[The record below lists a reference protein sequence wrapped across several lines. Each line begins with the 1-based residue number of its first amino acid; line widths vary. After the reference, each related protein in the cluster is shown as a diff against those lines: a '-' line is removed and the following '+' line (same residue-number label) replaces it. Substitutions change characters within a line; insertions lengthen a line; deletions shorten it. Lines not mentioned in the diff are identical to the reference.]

1 MSYYTY
7 YDKRRHFISN
17 STLSVRYRQKSC
29 LNFFFP
35 ASFLSSNFRNLRR
48 MTNYVRNILLLS
60 FLFVTSIAQAQLFQ
74 EDWGT
79 AFSAIDGTRW
89 PTGCRNAASSFNTSA
104 GPCSAAGDY
113 SYATSGFGTFVTTQ
127 GIAIPATGYELT
139 FDFSFNNTFS
149 FPSVEIRTG
158 ATCGTTL
165 AQTETLSNTSGT
177 CTPHTVDLSAYS
189 GQTIYIRFRS
199 NTSSAT
205 TYWDNIIVD
214 LGSGG
219 GGGSCLLQ
227 DDFGTAFASIDAT
240 NWPGACTGGTASSFN
255 TSVGSCSGAGDY
267 GYGLSGFG
275 SYITSMALAIPS
287 TGYNLTFEYS
297 FNNTFSFPS
306 VEIRTGGPCGTTLAA
321 TNTLTNTSG
330 VCTPETINLDAYA
343 GQTIYLRFRSNTSSA
358 TTYFDDIEV
367 CGGGGPTGDF
377 KWADNFNDND
387 LDLDYTGND
396 GDEDCSGCGPWA
408 LNGGATLAL
417 APSGGW
423 NGNSNETEA
432 FPDNMSNVYYVRL
445 DRNEWIESPTI
456 DMSAMESLKISFYAK
471 SSSPGTGGGD
481 NWSFS
486 DRLRLQIWDGS
497 AWISVKDIREGG
509 TVAEDE
515 ILPALPLNYFC
526 FTAYNSTTSPGNYY
540 YSAAPNVNSAYFHS
554 DFKFRVLF
562 EGGFSGSPFAWVDDF
577 TFRADADGYSTMIPC
592 GISFWNQP
600 AATSYGQDPGTTGN
614 NNAEKGVELELDNA
628 ISIPPVWASEADD
641 GDTVT
646 QVFGGGES
654 ERVVFAVISEQE
666 INFAFPRVYF
676 YAPDIGW
683 NSSTMSIDNNYSGPG
698 WRYYAVEYI
707 SCDLAG
713 GTIAEPTDDYRYY
726 FSFEY
731 GNEFIPVFYH
741 LNTSGIETDGGA
753 TSSTEV
759 FNAPDVISS
768 DNCGLALGVDLVQF
782 DASLVDRNVLLNWT
796 TSSEWN
802 NDYFDIEKSTDAQ
815 NFEPIGRIQGQ
826 GTKDSPTAY
835 LFKDD
840 PIIGTNYYRL
850 KQVDFDGTATYSDIR
865 TVILESSEMLYPNPA
880 NDVLILQST
889 EAFKVT
895 DMNGREIPVNFVRE
909 GNYTQ
914 IDVLSLEAGMYCVVV
929 GGEVWRFV
937 KG

>member
-1 MSYYTY
+1 MFQN
-7 YDKRRHFISN
+7 DFI
-17 STLSVRYRQKSC
+17 
-29 LNFFFP
+29 FP
-35 ASFLSSNFRNLRR
+35 YLRVV
-48 MTNYVRNILLLS
+48 TNYMRNILLLLILCAAS
-60 FLFVTSIAQAQLFQ
+60 GANAQLFQ
-74 EDWGT
+74 EDFGT
-79 AFSAIDGTRW
+79 AFASIDGTRW
-89 PTGCRNAASSFNTSA
+89 PTTCRNAASSFNNSV

-113 SYATSGFGTFVTTQ
+113 SYATSGFGTYITSQ
-127 GIAIPATGYELT
+127 GIAIPASGYELT
-139 FDFSFNNTFS
+139 FDFSYSNTFS
-149 FPSVEIRTG
+149 FPAVEIRTG
-158 ATCGTTL
+158 GPCGTTL

-199 NTSSAT
+199 NTSSTT

-219 GGGSCLLQ
+219 GTSCLLQ

-240 NWPGACTGGTASSFN
+240 NWPGACIGGSPSSFN
-255 TSVGSCSGAGDY
+255 TSVGSCSGTGDY

-297 FNNTFSFPS
+297 FNNTFGFPA

-343 GQTIYLRFRSNTSSA
+343 GQTIYLRFRSNTSSV
-358 TTYFDDIEV
+358 TTYWDDIEV

-396 GDEDCSGCGPWA
+396 GDEDCAGCGQWT
-408 LNGGATLAL
+408 LNGGASLVL

-423 NGNSNETEA
+423 NGNTNETEA
-432 FPDNMSNVYYVRL
+432 FPDNMPNVYYVRL

-471 SSSPGTGGGD
+471 SSSAGTGGGD
-481 NWSFS
+481 SWSFS

-497 AWISVKDIREGG
+497 AWINVKDIREGG

-515 ILPALPLNYFC
+515 ISAALPLNYFC
-526 FTAYNSTTSPGNYY
+526 FTAYNSTSSPGNYY

-600 AATSYGQDPGTTGN
+600 AATGYGQDAGTTGN
-614 NNAEKGVELELDNA
+614 NNAEKGVELELDNS
-628 ISIPPVWASEADD
+628 ISFPPVWASEADD

-646 QVFGGGES
+646 QVFGVNES
-654 ERVVFAVISEQE
+654 ERVVFAVLSEQE
-666 INFAFPRVYF
+666 INFTFPRVHF

-698 WRYYAVEYI
+698 WLYYAVEYI

-713 GTIAEPTDDYRYY
+713 GTIAEPTDDYQYY
-726 FSFEY
+726 YSFEY

-753 TSSTEV
+753 TSLAEV
-759 FNAPDVISS
+759 FNAPDVVST
-768 DNCGLALGVDLVQF
+768 DNCGAALGVELIQF
-782 DASLVDRNVLLNWT
+782 NAAYEDRSVLLNWT
-796 TSSEWN
+796 TSTEWN
-802 NDYFDIEKSTDAQ
+802 NDYFDVQRSNDAQ
-815 NFEPIGRIQGQ
+815 YFETIGQVQGQ
-826 GTKDSPTAY
+826 GTTDALSEY
-835 LFKDD
+835 EF
-840 PIIGTNYYRL
+840 INEGVVSGTHYYRL
-850 KQVDFDGTATYSDIR
+850 KQVDFDGTVSYSEIR
-865 TVILESSEMLYPNPA
+865 TVVIESPEMLYPNPA
-880 NDVLILQST
+880 TDILILKST
-889 EAFKVT
+889 DTFTVT
-895 DMNGREIPVNFVRE
+895 DMNGRIIAVSSIATDQL
-909 GNYTQ
+909 TQ
-914 IDVLSLEAGMYCVVV
+914 IDVRHLEPGMYCVICDGVV
-929 GGEVWRFV
+929 YRFV
-937 KG
+937 KQ